1 MITDDHSLYSIAL
14 SMIPGIGS
22 KTARRLIS
30 LIGSPEQIFRE
41 ERNTLIKV
49 PGVGNQL
56 VAEISNSDNLI
67 KAEKEISTLMRHD
80 IQILHFTDP
89 AYPENLNDCPDGP
102 ILLYTKGKTNLN
114 HDRILSIVGTRSPTA
129 YGTEVCRKL
138 ISEIS
143 AENLSVT
150 IVSGLAYGIDICAH
164 KAALRYGQPTV
175 AVLGHGLGFL
185 YPGAHRPVARKILES
200 GSLITDFAYGE
211 KPERQNFIKR
221 NRIIAGISNA
231 TIVIESGTR
240 GGALLTAQMAGSYNR
255 DVMAIPGKSCDPM
268 SSGCNNLIKEHKAT
282 MIEGWQDVKYFM
294 GWDDAPEET
303 IQRELFQTWSEDEI
317 MILQFLEKEG
327 ILSIDKI
334 CQYTGMPV
342 SKISP
347 LLLNL
352 EFANEVIPLPGD
364 RYKLD
369 R

>member
-22 KTARRLIS
+22 KTARKLIS

-138 ISEIS
+138 IS
-143 AENLSVT
+143 
-150 IVSGLAYGIDICAH
+150 
-164 KAALRYGQPTV
+164 V

-303 IQRELFQTWSEDEI
+303 IQCAGGNNS
-317 MILQFLEKEG
+317 KG
-327 ILSIDKI
+327 I
-334 CQYTGMPV
+334 
-342 SKISP
+342 
-347 LLLNL
+347 
-352 EFANEVIPLPGD
+352 IPD
-364 RYKLD
+364 MV
-369 R
+369 